1 MRSSIEET
9 VEVLKEAATVG
20 ERDEC
25 SGIAENVVFGQMA
38 PMGTGAFDVALDIDM
53 LKDVIVDHCLPV
65 QTMMAAQVN
74 AGMTPG
80 HGAMTP
86 YDRNSPMWKND
97 GAFKGEAA
105 GFSPFAVNSGEE
117 AESHGGWR
125 CVASVA
131 DRLFSHLTICGHLL
145 PCSRET
151 SPFGSSPYATSP
163 FYDRARGPTSPT
175 SQRGVTSG
183 VTGAVA
189 S

>member
-1 MRSSIEET
+1 
-9 VEVLKEAATVG
+9 
-20 ERDEC
+20 
-25 SGIAENVVFGQMA
+25 MA

-80 HGAMTP
+80 QGAVTP
-86 YDRNSPMWKND
+86 HNSNSPM
-97 GAFKGEAA
+97 
-105 GFSPFAVNSGEE
+105 SPLAVRNSGDE
-117 AESHGGWR
+117 AESHGGR
-125 CVASVA
+125 RYVASVA

-151 SPFGSSPYATSP
+151 SPFGTSPYATSP

-175 SQRGVTSG
+175 SHGGVTAG